1 MSKRKARAA
10 RVAGAPMPKGEQMKV
25 EAALASSKVELRQM
39 EKAITIYKDEL
50 TRTMIRPRPIGE
62 IPEYK
67 RRQIAARS
75 ALVERLSQNGIT
87 PKDLENEYQKGY
99 DNARADLTSF
109 CMQFFYCGAAIAAH
123 NLFGFG
129 ETRIERLLT
138 EMQRVMTEEIDRE
151 DIRERCKRETGV
163 DVIERGYDSMSMG
176 V

>member
-1 MSKRKARAA
+1 MSKRKSRAA
-10 RVAGAPMPKGEQMKV
+10 RVTGTPMSKGEQMI
-25 EAALASSKVELRQM
+25 ETTAAAASKVELRRM
-39 EKAITIYKDEL
+39 EKTLKVYKDEL
-50 TRTMIRPRPIGE
+50 TRATASPAPFGV

-99 DNARADLTSF
+99 DNARHDLTSF

-138 EMQRVMTEEIDRE
+138 EMQRVMSEEIDRE

-163 DVIERGYDSMSMG
+163 DIIEGGFDN
-176 V
+176 

>member
-1 MSKRKARAA
+1 MSKRKSRNA
-10 RVAGAPMPKGEQMKV
+10 RVVGTPMPKGEQMKV
-25 EAALASSKVELRQM
+25 EAALAASKVELRQM
-39 EKAITIYKDEL
+39 EKAMTIYKDEM
-50 TRTMIRPRPIGE
+50 TRKVSPRPIGE

-75 ALVERLSQNGIT
+75 ALVQRLSQNGIT

-163 DVIERGYDSMSMG
+163 DVIERGFDN
-176 V
+176 